1 MPNPYRLPIVAACA
15 FLALAVGCAGGPAP
29 AATAGTSAAAQAVSL
44 PRIDSTEWR
53 CVRLVDAG
61 GTQVDVTDRPP
72 TLRIE
77 PDGRASGFAGVN
89 RYFADVTFSSVT
101 APPEPLRFGP
111 VGATRMAGPP
121 ERMALEEAF
130 TAMLGTVRSAR
141 VMSAPGGPM
150 LVLASERGDCAFF
163 ERMAGEDPSR

>member
-1 MPNPYRLPIVAACA
+1 MESSFLRRAAGT
-15 FLALAVGCAGGPAP
+15 FALLTIFSGCSAGPAP
-29 AATAGTSAAAQAVSL
+29 AATGGTSAAAHAEPL

-61 GTQVDVTDRPP
+61 GRQVDVTDRPP

-77 PDGRASGFAGVN
+77 PEGRASGFAGVN

-101 APPEPLRFGP
+101 SPPEPLRFGP

-130 TAMLGTVRSAR
+130 TSMLGTVRSAR
-141 VMSAPGGPM
+141 VTSAPGGPL
-150 LVLASERGDCAFF
+150 LVLTSERGDCAFF